1 MNMSALEVPFV
12 ISQGYSDVV
21 AFNSG
26 SQGTL
31 YSASQRSSGRQ
42 VVLKRIPKSV
52 AIKRVRLEIEAG
64 IRLRGVQGIPHFH
77 ESFDQSDC
85 TWLVFDRADGIDL
98 LTFMENSDFEPTP
111 ENVVRHIA
119 THVIRIL
126 SKVHQA
132 GFAHKDLKLE
142 NIMYNPKTKYVW
154 LIDFGLSYNMK
165 KEPNCKDFAGSKEY
179 ASPEMLLSRNTFC
192 PKKVDVWAL
201 GVTFYALLFGMFPFP
216 HDEQS
221 EGKMHKTK
229 RHPRL
234 TFPESTVS
242 KEATDLLG
250 RMICTDAT
258 HRMEASQL
266 LSHAWFA
273 AGKGRGPRGG
283 QSQRE
288 M

>member
-1 MNMSALEVPFV
+1 MSALDIPFV

-64 IRLRGVQGIPHFH
+64 IRLRGVQGGSPNHPLQCIIIGDLPSLGIPHFH

-85 TWLVFDRADGIDL
+85 TVRLEVSSLHSMTKMQWLVFDRADGIDL
-98 LTFMENSDFEPTP
+98 LTFMENSDFQSTP

-142 NIMYNPKTKYVW
+142 NVRSH
-154 LIDFGLSYNMK
+154 LS
-165 KEPNCKDFAGSKEY
+165 
-179 ASPEMLLSRNTFC
+179 
-192 PKKVDVWAL
+192 
-201 GVTFYALLFGMFPFP
+201 FYPSILRPSFFHL
-216 HDEQS
+216 
-221 EGKMHKTK
+221 
-229 RHPRL
+229 
-234 TFPESTVS
+234 
-242 KEATDLLG
+242 
-250 RMICTDAT
+250 
-258 HRMEASQL
+258 
-266 LSHAWFA
+266 
-273 AGKGRGPRGG
+273 
-283 QSQRE
+283 
-288 M
+288 